1 MSAVHK
7 DEREDRRAARDADL
21 VAASPPESFDVITL
35 GEPLVCLTAPQG
47 RLSATRTLTRSMGGA
62 EANVAIGLARL
73 GLRPAYISRVGADPF
88 GDEIVRTLRGEG
100 VDVSRVGRSASR
112 PTGLMIKETR
122 SPDDVHVYYYRQG
135 SAASELAD
143 GLVADTRPRSR
154 HAHVTGITMA
164 LGPGP
169 AAAVHE
175 LIATAHAWGATVSFD
190 PNFRL
195 KLWSVEDAVAASSSV
210 LPAVDDLLLS
220 EGEALALTGTT
231 DVKQALDALV
241 ARGVPRVVIRRGP
254 LGALGACGEQR
265 LEVPAE
271 VVRAVDTVGAGDAF
285 TTGYLFELLRAGS
298 FAQAMATGNWV
309 AAHVVAH
316 AGDYEGLPYRA
327 EYEGWRTTR
336 EAVQR

>member
-1 MSAVHK
+1 
-7 DEREDRRAARDADL
+7 
-21 VAASPPESFDVITL
+21 
-35 GEPLVCLTAPQG
+35 
-47 RLSATRTLTRSMGGA
+47 
-62 EANVAIGLARL
+62 
-73 GLRPAYISRVGADPF
+73 
-88 GDEIVRTLRGEG
+88 
-100 VDVSRVGRSASR
+100 
-112 PTGLMIKETR
+112 
-122 SPDDVHVYYYRQG
+122 
-135 SAASELAD
+135 
-143 GLVADTRPRSR
+143 
-154 HAHVTGITMA
+154 
-164 LGPGP
+164 
-169 AAAVHE
+169 
-175 LIATAHAWGATVSFD
+175 
-190 PNFRL
+190 
-195 KLWSVEDAVAASSSV
+195 V